1 VIRNIVNAAVLR
13 REPYVRMVV
22 ASDGVADGA
31 IVVAAVY
38 LILVIMYLGTGFEGF
53 TIVRG
58 VLNGVVGW
66 IILSGLVY
74 LAGRHLLEG
83 HGSFPGTMA
92 ATSIGFPVLL
102 TSLALRLV
110 MQPYR
115 ALQIA
120 SLWLVLTVWV
130 AARVALEL
138 DRVKAAVAAGLGWV
152 SYLVVVAVFRI

>member
-1 VIRNIVNAAVLR
+1 MIRTLLNAALLR

-31 IVVAAVY
+31 VVVSAVY
-38 LILVIMYLGTGFEGF
+38 LLLVTLYLGTGFEAF
-53 TIVRG
+53 TVVRV

-66 IILSGLVY
+66 ILLSGMVY

-83 HGSFPGTMA
+83 YGSFQGTMA

-102 TSLALRLV
+102 TSLALRLMV
-110 MQPYR
+110 EPYR
-115 ALQIA
+115 ALQLA

-130 AARVALEL
+130 AARAALEL
-138 DRVKAAVAAGLGWV
+138 DRLKAAIAAGLGWGA
-152 SYLVVVAVFRI
+152 YLIIVTIFRL